1 MVHFCFFAIIC
12 KRSYENM
19 IKLKNKKIII
29 GSTILLVSVII
40 LIFFMVVKSN
50 QKLLILKNDI
60 VIVEYGQPIS
70 TDPRDYLDLNKLDNK
85 KRIDVLNNISFK
97 SNISNEIET
106 VTNPDGTIH
115 EKDKGYAAVGDYLIT
130 LRYKNESKTIKVKV
144 EDTVA
149 PELTVPE
156 RVEIVQGTNLE
167 TYDFKSL
174 ISAQDLALV
183 NDFTFDTSLV
193 NVEIPGE
200 YIAKVSVEDASK
212 NKTEK
217 EFKVVIITSPAKDE
231 GVVQEIITNED
242 NTKDIKG
249 ITKKKGNQQSSSNIT
264 NNSNSSNNFSSPKPD
279 TSDSNSDKSS
289 SNSTKPNTGSSEG
302 NSNSDSIISNKYIK
316 VTWSYQLGDRTMN
329 ESWVGSEDKWS
340 ENLVYLPQDAYNYT
354 GISKQYITYEEY
366 KRIMGY

>member
-1 MVHFCFFAIIC
+1 
-12 KRSYENM
+12 M

-29 GSTILLVSVII
+29 GSTILLVSVIL

-60 VIVEYGQPIS
+60 VIVEYGQSIS
-70 TDPRDYLDLNKLDNK
+70 TDPRDYLDLDKLDNK

-156 RVEIVQGTNLE
+156 SIEMVQGTNLS

-174 ISAQDLALV
+174 MIATDLAQLNDIQIDYSSIDV
-183 NDFTFDTSLV
+183 N
-193 NVEIPGE
+193 IPGE
-200 YIAKVSVEDASK
+200 YMAKVSVEDVNK

-217 EFKVVIITSPAKDE
+217 EFKVTVVASSADSNTETTTEIVTDPATGQKKS
-231 GVVQEIITNED
+231 VVTTKPKQNTTTNSSSSS
-242 NTKDIKG
+242 
-249 ITKKKGNQQSSSNIT
+249 SSSN
-264 NNSNSSNNFSSPKPD
+264 NSSNSSSGKP
-279 TSDSNSDKSS
+279 SGSS
-289 SNSTKPNTGSSEG
+289 SSTSKPSGGSSTSESTGETTNKPSKPSDNNGSSEE
-302 NSNSDSIISNKYIK
+302 STDKPA
-316 VTWSYQLGDRTMN
+316 DRTIEVTYSYMVGDFEN
-329 ESWVGSEDKWS
+329 NAYWKGKESIWNSVKDKVLPVGYYD
-340 ENLVYLPQDAYNYT
+340 LQIIYLD
-354 GISKQYITYEEY
+354 
-366 KRIMGY
+366 